1 VDADGRVRRQHL
13 ADLGGN
19 RTSSQQRDNLP
30 VVRGVVSPGRGGSY
44 VVKCPDRGVDDLMRR
59 YEGYTW
65 FSVVRDPYGRV
76 VSNYFNKLKGFQ
88 RSPAGLEWQ
97 IWKRL
102 HLILTA
108 GTLLPLLASASA
120 YVLDGLEPAT
130 QNARAV
136 EQFFYV
142 MVGLVVLHWALV
154 LTLAIGCAIVMLMKG
169 PAYVADAYEMEEL
182 PLGSE
187 KHIQR

>member
-1 VDADGRVRRQHL
+1 
-13 ADLGGN
+13 
-19 RTSSQQRDNLP
+19 
-30 VVRGVVSPGRGGSY
+30 
-44 VVKCPDRGVDDLMRR
+44 M
-59 YEGYTW
+59 
-65 FSVVRDPYGRV
+65 
-76 VSNYFNKLKGFQ
+76 NYFNKLKGFQ

-102 HLILTA
+102 HIILAA
-108 GTLLPLLASASA
+108 GTVLPLLASAGA

-142 MVGLVVLHWALV
+142 MVGIVVLHWTLV

-169 PAYVADAYEMEEL
+169 PAYVADAYPMEE
-182 PLGSE
+182 PHRDAE

>member
-1 VDADGRVRRQHL
+1 
-13 ADLGGN
+13 
-19 RTSSQQRDNLP
+19 
-30 VVRGVVSPGRGGSY
+30 
-44 VVKCPDRGVDDLMRR
+44 M
-59 YEGYTW
+59 
-65 FSVVRDPYGRV
+65 
-76 VSNYFNKLKGFQ
+76 NYFNKLKGFQ

-102 HLILTA
+102 HLILAA
-108 GTLLPLLASASA
+108 GTVLPLLASLGAC
-120 YVLDGLEPAT
+120 VLDGLEPAT

-142 MVGLVVLHWALV
+142 MVGVVVLHWTLV
-154 LTLAIGCAIVMLMKG
+154 LTLAIGCAIVMFMKG

-187 KHIQR
+187 KHVQR

>member
-1 VDADGRVRRQHL
+1 
-13 ADLGGN
+13 
-19 RTSSQQRDNLP
+19 
-30 VVRGVVSPGRGGSY
+30 
-44 VVKCPDRGVDDLMRR
+44 M
-59 YEGYTW
+59 
-65 FSVVRDPYGRV
+65 
-76 VSNYFNKLKGFQ
+76 NYFNKLKGFQ

-102 HLILTA
+102 HLILAA
-108 GTLLPLLASASA
+108 GTVLPLLASAAA
-120 YVLDGLEPAT
+120 YVLDGLEPAA
-130 QNARAV
+130 QNSRAV

-142 MVGLVVLHWALV
+142 MLGVVILHWTPV
-154 LTLAIGCAIVMLMKG
+154 LTLAIGCAIVVLIKG

>member
-1 VDADGRVRRQHL
+1 MKYLQKL
-13 ADLGGN
+13 A
-19 RTSSQQRDNLP
+19 
-30 VVRGVVSPGRGGSY
+30 
-44 VVKCPDRGVDDLMRR
+44 
-59 YEGYTW
+59 
-65 FSVVRDPYGRV
+65 
-76 VSNYFNKLKGFQ
+76 GFQ

-97 IWKRL
+97 IWKKL
-102 HLILTA
+102 HLILAVGTA
-108 GTLLPLLASASA
+108 LPLLASAGA
-120 YVLDGLEPAT
+120 YVLDGLDSAT

-142 MVGLVVLHWALV
+142 MLGVVILHWTLV
-154 LTLAIGCAIVMLMKG
+154 LTLAIGCVIVMLMKG